1 MLYLNL
7 LRDNVFKV
15 PAEIC
20 MNFLLNLAGEEID
33 FKKTKMYSSAK
44 RRMTERAKIGQALI
58 YNFDFKK
65 RDDKLRFEQVIPNTK
80 NTYYYYR

>member
-65 RDDKLRFEQVIPNTK
+65 RDDKLRFEQVTPNTK